1 MPVHHGTTDFERV
14 DRDEEEHAHADLD
27 AALDDTQQEV
37 EREDGVGDHSK
48 QRKSGIQFDD
58 DGVQEGT
65 EAVTAVEHQ
74 REDDLYDPRPRDD
87 HAPHA
92 NEKLGPRDDWVATCL
107 LVANLQSLMLYLKFV
122 SKKRLIRTSVIR
134 RQINIATYTM
144 ALNLLANSRS
154 LRLLECVAKPACF
167 SLPTCRAAEVFC
179 FNSFFFLANSA
190 TSLRRKE
197 GGDKSGRAEEVK
209 RRSMAHPHTNTS
221 RCTQLQSN

>member
-1 MPVHHGTTDFERV
+1 MWGLRGLSGLWH
-14 DRDEEEHAHADLD
+14 LD
-27 AALDDTQQEV
+27 AALDGGPEKI
-37 EREDGVGDHSK
+37 EGEDGVCDDSEQGE
-48 QRKSGIQFDD
+48 GIVELDD
-58 DGVQEGT
+58 DGVEEGAQAT
-65 EAVTAVEHQ
+65 AAVKKQ
-74 REDDLYDPRPRDD
+74 LEDDLQDPRYGDD
-87 HAPHA
+87 DAPDA
-92 NEKLGPRDDWVATCL
+92 EEELGPGDDGVAACL

-190 TSLRRKE
+190 TSLCRKE

-209 RRSMAHPHTNTS
+209 RRSTAHPHTNTS